1 MDNAMHFDGC
11 NFDMPRVLG
20 RISCYADIL
29 KSCTSNCC
37 KDILRAEEIP
47 FIPNMD
53 LNNMT
58 ITHKSNP
65 QV

>member
-1 MDNAMHFDGC
+1 MHFDEW

-20 RISCYADIL
+20 SISFYADIL
-29 KSCTSNCC
+29 NGCTSNCC
-37 KDILRAEEIP
+37 KDILRAEAIP